1 MSDQPLSQRIGAIAR
16 IGIPVVIVIALGVG
30 VWRLANE
37 TDGVSRKV
45 APPQMVTLEAPP
57 PPPPPPPPK
66 EQPPEP
72 EKETTP
78 SPSPEPKPEAPQKSE
93 APKQLTINGPAQAGA
108 DAFGVAAGKGGG
120 VAVGGDPNGSDAL
133 GGGGFAEASYERYLR
148 SRLQSA
154 VQADDRINRLFF
166 SVQVRIWVRP
176 DGAVSNVIIAKSSG
190 DDRADRA
197 LVAALQSL
205 PRLDPPPPQLK
216 FPARVAL
223 RGRRA

>member
-1 MSDQPLSQRIGAIAR
+1 MSDQPLPQRIAAIAR
-16 IGIPVVIVIALGVG
+16 IAIPVVVLVALAVG
-30 VWRLANE
+30 VWRLAND
-37 TDGVSRKV
+37 TDGVRREV
-45 APPQMVTLEAPP
+45 APPPMIALAPP

-72 EKETTP
+72 KDETTP
-78 SPSPEPKPEAPQKSE
+78 TPSPDPKPEATPKSD
-93 APKQLTINGPAQAGA
+93 APKQLTINGPAQAGS

-120 VAVGGDPNGSDAL
+120 VSVGGDPDGSDTP
-133 GGGGFAEASYERYLR
+133 GGGGLAEANYERYLR
-148 SRLQSA
+148 SRLQAAIQS
-154 VQADDRINRLFF
+154 DDRINRLFF
-166 SVQVRIWVRP
+166 NAQVRIWVRP
-176 DGAVSNVIIAKSSG
+176 DGAIGVVTIAKSSG

-197 LVAALQSL
+197 LIAALQAL

>member
-1 MSDQPLSQRIGAIAR
+1 MSGQPLFRKIGAIGR
-16 IGIPVVIVIALGVG
+16 IAIPVVILVALGIG
-30 VWRLANE
+30 VWRLATD
-37 TDGVSRKV
+37 TDGVNRPA
-45 APPQMVTLEAPP
+45 APPPMIALAPPP

-78 SPSPEPKPEAPQKSE
+78 SPSPDPKPEAPQKSE
-93 APKQLTINGPAQAGA
+93 APKQLTINGPAQAGS

-120 VAVGGDPNGSDAL
+120 VAVGGDPNGSDSL

-148 SRLQSA
+148 STLQSA
-154 VQADDRINRLFF
+154 VQADDRINKLFF
-166 SVQVRIWVRP
+166 NAQVRIWVRA
-176 DGAVSNVIIAKSSG
+176 DGAIGSVVISKSSG
-190 DDRADRA
+190 DERADRA
-197 LVAALQSL
+197 LVAALQGL
-205 PRLDPPPPQLK
+205 PRLDPPPPQLR

>member
-1 MSDQPLSQRIGAIAR
+1 MSDQPLRPRIAAIAR
-16 IGIPVVIVIALGVG
+16 IAIPVVILAALAFG
-30 VWRLANE
+30 VWRLAND
-37 TDGVSRKV
+37 TDGVRRQV
-45 APPQMVTLEAPP
+45 APPPMVALVAPP

-72 EKETTP
+72 EKETEPTP
-78 SPSPEPKPEAPQKSE
+78 SPDPKPEAPQKSD
-93 APKQLTINGPAQAGA
+93 APKQLTINGPAQSGS

-120 VAVGGDPNGSDAL
+120 LSVGGDPNGSDTP
-133 GGGGFAEASYERYLR
+133 GGGFAEANYQRYLR
-148 SRLQSA
+148 AQLQTA
-154 VQADDRINRLFF
+154 IQADDRVNRLFF
-166 SVQVRIWVRP
+166 NAQVRIWVRP
-176 DGAVSNVIIAKSSG
+176 DGAIGVVDIAKSSG

-197 LVAALQSL
+197 LVAALQAL

>member
-1 MSDQPLSQRIGAIAR
+1 MSQLLRHRIGAVAR
-16 IGIPVVIVIALGVG
+16 IVIPVVVLAALAVG
-30 VWRLANE
+30 VWRLAND
-37 TDGVSRKV
+37 TGGVSRKV
-45 APPQMVTLEAPP
+45 APPPMVALAPP

-72 EKETTP
+72 VKDQTP
-78 SPSPEPKPEAPQKSE
+78 SPTPDPQPEAPAKSD

-120 VAVGGDPNGSDAL
+120 VSVGGDPNGSDT
-133 GGGGFAEASYERYLR
+133 GGDGGFAEASYQRYLR
-148 SRLQSA
+148 SQLQSA
-154 VQADDRINRLFF
+154 IQADDRVNRLFF
-166 SVQVRIWVRP
+166 AAQVRIWVKP
-176 DGAVSNVIIAKSSG
+176 DGSIGSVSIAKSSG
-190 DDRADRA
+190 DERADRA
-197 LVAALQSL
+197 LVAALQAL

>member
-1 MSDQPLSQRIGAIAR
+1 MSDQPLRQRIAAIAR
-16 IGIPVVIVIALGVG
+16 VAIPAVILIAL
-30 VWRLANE
+30 
-37 TDGVSRKV
+37 
-45 APPQMVTLEAPP
+45 APPP

-72 EKETTP
+72 KDETTP
-78 SPSPEPKPEAPQKSE
+78 APSPDPKPEATPKNE
-93 APKQLTINGPAQAGA
+93 APRQLTINGPAQAGA

-120 VAVGGDPNGSDAL
+120 VAVGGDPDGSDTP
-133 GGGGFAEASYERYLR
+133 GGGALAQATYERYLR
-148 SRLQSA
+148 SRLQA
-154 VQADDRINRLFF
+154 AIQADERINRLFF
-166 SVQVRIWVRP
+166 NAQVRIWVRP
-176 DGAVSNVIIAKSSG
+176 DGAVGAVTIAQSSG

-197 LVAALQSL
+197 LVAALQAL